1 MTVYAKWEAD
11 LTAYNAALAAVVE
24 ADYTPASW
32 AAYQVVVAANVVTVD
47 NTAEEVATATANII
61 AAQADLVPAP

>member
-1 MTVYAKWEAD
+1 MGAD

-24 ADYTPASW
+24 ADYIPASW

>member
-1 MTVYAKWEAD
+1 MGSW
-11 LTAYNAALAAVVE
+11 ALAAVVE
-24 ADYTPASW
+24 ADYTPTSW
-32 AAYQVVVAANVVTVD
+32 ATYQVVVAANVVTVD